1 MPAYLLG
8 TQALV
13 DSARNDNTTAVHR
26 WAVAENPDDDEVVAS
41 VVSFTIFKHEVDS
54 LDTAARPPWQRLF
67 NACVARFRACD
78 GILPVRL
85 DAALRAAELLPM
97 TLETRA
103 RGRTVPLGDLGRL
116 VVATALEEHLVL
128 VDRRQPYHVELEA
141 NHGLVF
147 VDPYL

>member
-26 WAVAENPDDDEVVAS
+26 WAAAENPGEDDVVAS
-41 VVSFTIFKHEVDS
+41 VASFTIFKHEVDS
-54 LDTAARPPWQRLF
+54 LDSAARPPWQRLF

-78 GILPVRL
+78 GILPVQL

-97 TLETRA
+97 TLETRV
-103 RGRTVPLGDLGRL
+103 RGMTTPLGDLGRL
-116 VVATALEEHLVL
+116 VIATALEEHFVL
-128 VDRRQPYHVELEA
+128 VDRRQPYHAELEA
-141 NHGLVF
+141 NHGLAF
-147 VDPYL
+147 FDPYV